1 MTEVGEESKDSPG
14 AVSARRA
21 LVSGAHTSRS
31 VEGLIYD
38 CDLDPDMG
46 VNRNFDRGDS
56 LLCKRWGKGMWVS
69 WSKWER
75 ENCGSGEA
83 SSC

>member
-46 VNRNFDRGDS
+46 VNRS
-56 LLCKRWGKGMWVS
+56 I
-69 WSKWER
+69 
-75 ENCGSGEA
+75 
-83 SSC
+83 